1 MADESGET
9 TFMTYADL
17 IKICLNN
24 PPKNGWTTDEMRKRI
39 KIEDKLEDLKAEDD
53 ISLEDAEFDKV
64 VECSKV
70 PWQFKHKDIIAFEDR
85 CSSFGKIGDITLI
98 LMKKMLY

>member
-1 MADESGET
+1 MRTIVNKSTEITMADESGEAI
-9 TFMTYADL
+9 FMTYADL

-39 KIEDKLEDLKAEDD
+39 KIEDKLEDLKAEGD

-70 PWQFKHKDIIAFEDR
+70 PWQFKHKDIIAFED
-85 CSSFGKIGDITLI
+85 SLLSAK
-98 LMKKMLY
+98 

>member
-1 MADESGET
+1 MKTITNKSTEITMANQSGET

-64 VECSKV
+64 LECSKV
-70 PWQFKHKDIIAFEDR
+70 PWQFKHKDIIAFED
-85 CSSFGKIGDITLI
+85 TL
-98 LMKKMLY
+98 LSAK

>member
-1 MADESGET
+1 MKTITNKSTEITIADESGKT
-9 TFMTYADL
+9 NFMTYADL

-70 PWQFKHKDIIAFEDR
+70 PWQFKHKDIIAFED
-85 CSSFGKIGDITLI
+85 TL
-98 LMKKMLY
+98 LSAKMN